1 MSKTKLY
8 TKTLTLPNGKRKYI
22 RAVSKEELERK
33 YQQARLEIG
42 AGVDVSDNTTFA
54 EFAQMWY
61 DTYKKPH
68 LRDNSAANL
77 LYVLNTHI
85 IPQIGALPI
94 RDVKALHIRRIMA
107 SQQGMS
113 NSLQSKTLQY
123 LRGIFSAAVENGM
136 ILRSPV
142 SAELRARGEAA
153 EEKVPLTVAQEQQLL
168 TATKGTRAFV
178 AVAVLL
184 GVGLRKEELLGLMW
198 DCVDF
203 DTHEIKVRRTKVF
216 VHGHGTV
223 TTQLKSKAAK
233 RDIPMPE
240 WLENILRAAKQES
253 NSTFVLSM
261 RNGESLSDTSFKRLW
276 GLISARTTDDPS
288 LLGKPVDPK
297 HPNVKYG
304 IDFHVHPHKLRHT
317 CITRWVEAGLD
328 IKEVQYL
335 AGHASPDITMRVYA
349 HHDHRER
356 RAITHDRIRSST
368 LLSSVGASAV

>member
-1 MSKTKLY
+1 MPKTKLY

-54 EFAQMWY
+54 EFTQMWY

-68 LRDNSAANL
+68 LRENSANNL
-77 LYVLNTHI
+77 LYVLNAHI

-107 SQQGMS
+107 SQNGMS

-123 LRGIFSAAVENGM
+123 LRGIFSAAVENGL

-142 SAELRARGEAA
+142 SSELRAHGESAA
-153 EEKVPLTVAQEQQLL
+153 EKIPLTVAQERQLL
-168 TATKGTRAFV
+168 AAVKDTRAYV
-178 AVAVLL
+178 AVAVML

-203 DTHEIKVRRTKVF
+203 EAHEIRVRRTKVF
-216 VHGHGTV
+216 VHGRGQV
-223 TTQLKSKAAK
+223 TTQLKSRAAK

-240 WLENILRAAKQES
+240 WLENILREANRES
-253 NSTFVLSM
+253 DSAFVLAM

-276 GLISARTTDDPS
+276 GLIDARTTDDPS
-288 LLGKPVDPK
+288 LLGKPVDPR
-297 HPNVKYG
+297 HPNVLYG
-304 IDFHVHPHKLRHT
+304 LDFHAHPHLLRHT

-335 AGHASPDITMRVYA
+335 AGHATPDITLRVYA
-349 HHDHRER
+349 HHDRRER
-356 RAITHDRIRSST
+356 SAITAERIRKSS
-368 LLSSVGASAV
+368 LLSSVGAV